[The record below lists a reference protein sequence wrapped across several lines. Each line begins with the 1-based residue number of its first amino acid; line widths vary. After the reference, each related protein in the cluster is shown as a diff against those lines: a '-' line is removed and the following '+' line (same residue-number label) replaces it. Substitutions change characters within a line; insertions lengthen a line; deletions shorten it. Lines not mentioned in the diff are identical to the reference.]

1 MGQLQCGEIDKQPS
15 TTIKEPLQNNWF
27 GLLDKT
33 ISNQPVED
41 NWTCEVVQQHLT
53 SEHVTTKKT
62 LEEIMKD
69 ISTQVLETNN
79 TLNLGQLL
87 WVILDIKWYILNQI
101 AMIQI

>member
-1 MGQLQCGEIDKQPS
+1 
-15 TTIKEPLQNNWF
+15 
-27 GLLDKT
+27 
-33 ISNQPVED
+33 
-41 NWTCEVVQQHLT
+41 VVQQHLT